1 MEAKMH
7 YLPLEKAVLA
17 IIHVAQKL
25 PYYFQAH
32 TVVMLTKHP
41 LQALLKKSIF
51 SGRIA
56 KRGASLGAFDIQYRP
71 WTTIKGQVLADFVTE
86 FTPGHPEILQVEG
99 SIIVEPRETI
109 WQVYMDRPSNCRGAR
124 VDIILIS
131 PEGIR
136 VEKWF
141 RLGFLAS
148 NIEAEYE
155 ALLEGLKMSRQ
166 VRADRVK
173 VHCDS

>member
-1 MEAKMH
+1 M
-7 YLPLEKAVLA
+7 
-17 IIHVAQKL
+17 
-25 PYYFQAH
+25 
-32 TVVMLTKHP
+32 
-41 LQALLKKSIF
+41 
-51 SGRIA
+51 
-56 KRGASLGAFDIQYRP
+56 
-71 WTTIKGQVLADFVTE
+71 
-86 FTPGHPEILQVEG
+86 
-99 SIIVEPRETI
+99 EPRETI